1 MHPLI
6 RTRCL
11 KEVIGP
17 SSDQSQMASGHC
29 CDLLELFTGGPEDC
43 SVFTN
48 IQELLSQW
56 MNAPKFQ
63 LLTGSK
69 HQSEGVDFVRQVA
82 SRLQSACRAV
92 EAFSDEG
99 QLDTVDAD
107 VEKFTASCLS
117 IAYCSLVIVFYA
129 DLLGRNTP
137 TSSPPE
143 ALNQLRC
150 TLIQALKSL
159 AMSVDHQD
167 STDITKDQ
175 VQRALCL
182 VLAAVSALATI
193 SARQNPNSLR
203 ELVVCVEAVASRM
216 PGTPALLDA
225 VAGAIADIVCAHID
239 HVTVFKNVNLT
250 TRLTARALE
259 SPDEELAR
267 RCRLA
272 LANLTW
278 VNFKA
283 QSEAKH
289 YQMEIMLRDLHTRL
303 DIRKKPLRL
312 RSFIF
317 SSAAGCART

>member
-11 KEVIGP
+11 KEAIGP
-17 SSDQSQMASGHC
+17 PSDQSHIANGHC
-29 CDLLELFTGGPEDC
+29 RDLLELFTGGPEDFG
-43 SVFTN
+43 VFTN
-48 IQELLSQW
+48 IRELLSQW

-69 HQSEGVDFVRQVA
+69 HQSEGPDFVRQVA
-82 SRLQSACRAV
+82 SRLQSACRTV
-92 EAFSDEG
+92 ESFTDEG
-99 QLDTVDAD
+99 HLDTVDAE
-107 VEKFTASCLS
+107 VEQFTASCLS

-137 TSSPPE
+137 TTSSPD
-143 ALNQLRC
+143 ALNQLRGV
-150 TLIQALKSL
+150 LIQALKSL
-159 AMSVDHQD
+159 AKTVDRHD
-167 STDITKDQ
+167 STNITKDQ

-182 VLAAVSALATI
+182 VLAAVAALATI
-193 SARQNPNSLR
+193 SARLNPNSLR
-203 ELVVCVEAVASRM
+203 ELVVCVDSVASRM
-216 PGTPALLDA
+216 PSNPVLLDA
-225 VAGAIADIVCAHID
+225 VAGAIADIVCTHTD
-239 HVTVFKNVNLT
+239 HVSVFKNVNLT

-259 SPDEELAR
+259 SADEVLAR

-289 YQMEIMLRDLHTRL
+289 YQMEILLMDLHTRF
-303 DIRKKPLRL
+303 DIRKKPQCSRL
-312 RSFIF
+312 FIF
-317 SSAAGCART
+317 SSAAGGPGA